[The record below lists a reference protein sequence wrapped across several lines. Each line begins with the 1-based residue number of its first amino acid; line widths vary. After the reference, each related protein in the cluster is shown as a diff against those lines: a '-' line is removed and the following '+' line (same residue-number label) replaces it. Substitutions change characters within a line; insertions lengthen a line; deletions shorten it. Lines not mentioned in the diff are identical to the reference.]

1 METLIIINIVAT
13 LFTAYWL
20 TKENKAQATIIT
32 TLKSQLDSLNPFV
45 DIIRKV
51 ADPAEIDR
59 LISVK
64 KSLMEHDT
72 EIQRRQIIEKTS
84 KEMQAEWSKRFE
96 LDIKQKYDNTYTEL
110 ANFAVMYFS
119 KENFPDKVV
128 RNIQIKDFMPLMSE
142 YLITFLDE
150 VYDKLPAPD
159 GNP

>member
-1 METLIIINIVAT
+1 VEILIILNIAAT
-13 LFTAYWL
+13 FFTAFWL
-20 TKENKAQATIIT
+20 TKENKAQATVIA
-32 TLKSQLDSLNPFV
+32 TLKSQLDTLNPFLE
-45 DIIRKV
+45 IIRKV

-72 EIQRRQIIEKTS
+72 EIHRRQIIEKTS
-84 KEMQAEWSKRFE
+84 KEMQAEWAKRFE
-96 LDIKQKYDNTYTEL
+96 IDVKQKYDKTYSEL

-119 KENFPDKVV
+119 KDNFPDKVL

-142 YLITFLDE
+142 YLIKYLDE
-150 VYDKLPAPD
+150 VYDKHPGPD